1 MAAESP
7 RLRSLRLA
15 AIGVGY
21 VAVCRVMLAPIFNF
35 AHPATANFEGDARLI
50 IWTLAWDNHTLVD
63 GVRALFDANIFYPAR
78 NALAYSEHLF
88 GISLFTLPV
97 YAVTRNPVL
106 AYNVVWLLSY
116 GLAAATAHYVAWR
129 HTRDHLAAIVAG
141 LAFAF
146 CFFRMHHG
154 HGHLHMIWSFWI
166 PLSLVAMERWWRVHA
181 GAGCSCSLPLSSC
194 KRWRRGI
201 RR

>member
-63 GVRALFDANIFYPAR
+63 GVRALFDANIFFPAKH
-78 NALAYSEHLF
+78 ALAYSEHLF

-97 YAVTRNPVL
+97 YALSRNPVL
-106 AYNVVWLLSY
+106 AYNLAWILSFV
-116 GLAAATAHYVAWR
+116 LSAAAAHLLAWR
-129 HTRDHLAAIVAG
+129 YTRDHVAAAMAG
-141 LAFAF
+141 LAYGF
-146 CFFRMHHG
+146 CFYR
-154 HGHLHMIWSFWI
+154 
-166 PLSLVAMERWWRVHA
+166 
-181 GAGCSCSLPLSSC
+181 
-194 KRWRRGI
+194 
-201 RR
+201 

>member
-50 IWTLAWDNHTLVD
+50 IWTLAWDNHALVD
-63 GVRALFDANIFYPAR
+63 GVRSLFDANIFYPAR

-97 YAVTRNPVL
+97 YALTRNPVL
-106 AYNVVWLLSY
+106 AYNVVWVLAFFLS
-116 GLAAATAHYVAWR
+116 AAAAHLLAWR
-129 HTRDHLAAIVAG
+129 YTRDHLAALVAG
-141 LAFAF
+141 LTFGF
-146 CFFRMHHG
+146 CFYRM
-154 HGHLHMIWSFWI
+154 
-166 PLSLVAMERWWRVHA
+166 
-181 GAGCSCSLPLSSC
+181 
-194 KRWRRGI
+194 
-201 RR
+201 